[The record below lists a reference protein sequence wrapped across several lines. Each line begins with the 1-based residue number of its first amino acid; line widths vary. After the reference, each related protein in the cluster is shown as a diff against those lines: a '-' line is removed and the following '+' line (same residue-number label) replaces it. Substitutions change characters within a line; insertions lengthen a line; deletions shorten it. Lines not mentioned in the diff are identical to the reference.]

1 MKKNTRNVQRTI
13 CPKCK
18 TANLRSSR
26 FCKKCGLSLSRSLK
40 DKRGKVLAKK
50 KKLSLKTSV
59 SLVLAA
65 LFLSW
70 IGFMW
75 FRGNSGENP
84 TISSLPQVSDRM
96 NYSGQ
101 VIKMTKVEATVK
113 NGRISIEFDAV
124 LDKKIVRFDYDNN
137 GFKLPLLAYITPS
150 GKAVTA
156 VSMCEPCRSTR
167 FHIRGNSMICNA
179 CDTEWNLETLRGIK
193 GGCLIYPPDLIPNT
207 IENRRIWIDEQVIR
221 RWRPRI

>member
-1 MKKNTRNVQRTI
+1 
-13 CPKCK
+13 
-18 TANLRSSR
+18 
-26 FCKKCGLSLSRSLK
+26 
-40 DKRGKVLAKK
+40 
-50 KKLSLKTSV
+50 
-59 SLVLAA
+59 
-65 LFLSW
+65 
-70 IGFMW
+70 
-75 FRGNSGENP
+75 
-84 TISSLPQVSDRM
+84 M

-113 NGRISIEFDAV
+113 NGRISIEFDTV
-124 LDKKIVRFDYDNN
+124 LDKKIVRFNYDNN